1 MQEDG
6 LEEFWWDEF
15 VALTVGVKRER
26 ERLQISPVSCPEYTY
41 IPTTK
46 KNISGILL
54 VLSKIRSM
62 KPACCFPMAR
72 GPRVST
78 SLWYKTLDKN

>member
-26 ERLQISPVSCPEYTY
+26 ARLQISPVSCPEYTY

-54 VLSKIRSM
+54 ALSKSV
-62 KPACCFPMAR
+62 KPACGLRMSQS
-72 GPRVST
+72 PRISIFCGIR
-78 SLWYKTLDKN
+78 Y